1 LEVVVVFPPTD
12 NILVE
17 VEFWIKEREEQEK
30 KNYGE
35 ICLILT

>member
-30 KNYGE
+30 EKKLWRAKYV
-35 ICLILT
+35 